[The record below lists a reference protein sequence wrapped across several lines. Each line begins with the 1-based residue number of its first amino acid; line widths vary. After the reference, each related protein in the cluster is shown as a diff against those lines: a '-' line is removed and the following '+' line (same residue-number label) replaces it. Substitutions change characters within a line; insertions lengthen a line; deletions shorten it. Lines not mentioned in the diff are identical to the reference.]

1 MMFNKRYLA
10 EIDRL
15 KQQLVTQQQQH
26 QHEVTEL
33 KQSIDE
39 LKSELAITW
48 QTHEKQKDILVHLLS
63 GADLTDTVR
72 NSIAQNAQTLGDEV
86 TALAQVEALVANTSS
101 TAKTLEGK
109 TQNVHAAAL
118 ESKRSVGD
126 LKTSS
131 GHIFR
136 LIASIKEISDQ
147 TNLLALN
154 AAIEAARAGEA
165 GRGFAVVADEVR
177 QLASKAHIASTEI
190 EKLINGMLSQTDHI
204 AARVDETVTSAD
216 DIHHAVDSITSII
229 DKMGGCA
236 LRMLK
241 IIDSSSQ
248 IAFLNTVKL
257 DHVVWKNAIYNHISQ
272 QNYAETVNKHTECR
286 LGKWYF
292 QGEGAARYANS
303 SAFKAMDA
311 PHKLVHDMGRAALAA
326 GAQSDLGKMNQHLAA
341 MEAAS
346 IQVANATEQLIA
358 EISAINRQHAALC

>member
-1 MMFNKRYLA
+1 MFNKRHLA
-10 EIDRL
+10 EIENL
-15 KQQLVTQQQQH
+15 KQQLATQQHHYQQ
-26 QHEVTEL
+26 EV
-33 KQSIDE
+33 
-39 LKSELAITW
+39 SELR
-48 QTHEKQKDILVHLLS
+48 QTIAALQSEQIAAQQLHEKQKDILIHLLS
-63 GADLTDTVR
+63 GAELTDTVR
-72 NSIAQNAQTLGDEV
+72 NSIAQNAQALGDEV
-86 TALAQVEALVANTSS
+86 SALSQVETLVSTTST
-101 TAKTLEGK
+101 TAKALESK
-109 TQNVHAAAL
+109 THSVHSAAI

-131 GHIFR
+131 GQIFR

-190 EKLINGMLSQTDHI
+190 EKLINGMLAQTEHI
-204 AARVDETVTSAD
+204 AARVDETVVSAD
-216 DIHHAVDSITSII
+216 AINHAVDNITTVI

-241 IIDSSSQ
+241 IIDTSSQ

-272 QNYAETVNKHTECR
+272 QNFSATVNKHTECR

-292 QGEGAARYANS
+292 QGDGAARYANS
-303 SAFKAMDA
+303 SAFKAMDV
-311 PHKLVHDMGRAALAA
+311 PHKLVHDMGRAALSA
-326 GAQSDLGKMNQHLAA
+326 GAQSDIAKMNQHLAA

-346 IQVANATEQLIA
+346 IQVATATEQLIA
-358 EISAINRQHAALC
+358 EIAAVNRQHASLC